1 MKAADINFIGNIE
14 GRDVPSGNADVLVT
28 DGFTGNIV
36 LKLYEGLGK
45 FFAGKIK
52 EMFTGAGKIGALFMM
67 DKLSGLKDS
76 FDYKKV
82 GGAVLLG
89 ISKPVIKAH
98 GSSDGEAFFHAIRQ
112 AKNCVEGRVCETIAE
127 AMAARKAQAKD
138 AE

>member
-1 MKAADINFIGNIE
+1 M
-14 GRDVPSGNADVLVT
+14 LVT

-52 EMFTGAGKIGALFMM
+52 DMFTGAGKIGALFMM
-67 DKLSGLKDS
+67 DKLTALKDS

-112 AKNCVEGRVCETIAE
+112 AKTCVDGKVCETIIE
-127 AMAARKAQAKD
+127 ALAARKERAD
-138 AE
+138 GSDD